1 MGCAICLDDFDQ
13 ADGDAKR
20 ATALPCGHIFHYDCL
35 QTWFYGPTAAHTNR
49 PNQKRCPL
57 CSITTNPASMVRLF
71 PSDGDDL
78 DTYLSGQ
85 QLWDLELSTRQG
97 PVPSGH
103 DNLRGHK
110 ELLND
115 LMDFNKAVQS
125 YVMATHSARVDKML
139 KSGVK
144 VRKLVVDLTKDRGP
158 DLDESLL
165 SAMDAL
171 ENAASSFSTLFNDL
185 SRRVRDNR
193 KREVELEKKKDKL
206 QLELRKAEDKT
217 RAANVQLD
225 QARQARHEADELV
238 KEVNDRD
245 RRVTALIIEIS
256 SKEEDLKAREREI
269 DSQRRAMTLET
280 NIKISNMKS
289 STDAALADMRAKLE
303 AAEKRRDEAEKERR
317 DSHNKSCRLAEQL
330 KKMQEQLQSRKTPAH
345 PGASDS
351 KSSDVAVLERKNK
364 ALQTLLAARDAQLKE
379 LGIVTP
385 DRRIVRSSNRLS
397 SQSFVDLTR
406 SSSPVGN
413 DNIDSPATPRD
424 GFEITS
430 QTSTLGGAAPVRS
443 PTPQRRGKKRARS
456 SLSIEPERLDDEMDE
471 ALFPMPGFAVTL
483 PPRRTVAVHVRFQS
497 DDAASPTVTAANQ
510 SAASTNTT
518 AAAAA
523 APVSGVADGL
533 AGPSAAGSKSPSSR
547 KNLSKRKAR
556 SSDPTA
562 STSSSSSNPNYDW
575 LNKSNGIALGPKRRS
590 KAT

>member
-1 MGCAICLDDFDQ
+1 MGCAICLDDFNQ

-35 QTWFYGPTAAHTNR
+35 QTWFYGSTATDTNR

-57 CSITTNPASMVRLF
+57 CSVTTNPTSMVRLF

-85 QLWDLELSTRQG
+85 QLWDLELKSLHG
-97 PVPSGH
+97 PVPPGQ

-125 YVMATHSARVDKML
+125 YVMATHYAHVDKML

-144 VRKLVVDLTKDRGP
+144 VRKLVVDLTKHRTP
-158 DLDESLL
+158 DLDESLM

-193 KREVELEKKKDKL
+193 KREVELEKQKHKL
-206 QLELRKAEDKT
+206 ETELRQAEDKT

-225 QARQARHEADELV
+225 QARQARKQAEELV

-245 RRVTALIIEIS
+245 RRVTGLIIEIS
-256 SKEEDLKAREREI
+256 GKEEDLKARERDVE
-269 DSQRRAMTLET
+269 SQRRAMALET
-280 NIKISNMKS
+280 SIKLSNMKS
-289 STDAALADMRAKLE
+289 TTDAQLADMRAKLD
-303 AAEKRRDEAEKERR
+303 AAEKKRDEAEKEK
-317 DSHNKSCRLAEQL
+317 DASHNKSCHLAKQL
-330 KKMQEQLQSRKTPAH
+330 KKMQEQLQSRKTPPH
-345 PGASDS
+345 PAASDS
-351 KSSDVAVLERKNK
+351 RSSDMALLERKNK
-364 ALQTLLAARDAQLKE
+364 ALQALLSARDAQLKE
-379 LGIVTP
+379 LGMVTP
-385 DRRIVRSSNRLS
+385 DRCISRSSNRLS

-406 SSSPVGN
+406 SSSPFGN
-413 DNIDSPATPRD
+413 ENVDSPATPRD

-430 QTSTLGGAAPVRS
+430 QTSTIGGAAPARS
-443 PTPQRRGKKRARS
+443 PTPQRRAKKRARS

-471 ALFPMPGFAVTL
+471 ALFPMPGFAVAL
-483 PPRRTVAVHVRFQS
+483 PPRRTAAVHVRFQS
-497 DDAASPTVTAANQ
+497 DDAASPVAAKQ
-510 SAASTNTT
+510 PAASTNPTT
-518 AAAAA
+518 SGAA
-523 APVSGVADGL
+523 APTSGVAPGF
-533 AGPSAAGSKSPSSR
+533 AGSSVAGSKGPLR
-547 KNLSKRKAR
+547 KNLNKRKAR

-562 STSSSSSNPNYDW
+562 STSTSTSTSNPNYDW
-575 LNKSNGIALGPKRRS
+575 LNKSNGIAFGPKRRS
-590 KAT
+590 KAM